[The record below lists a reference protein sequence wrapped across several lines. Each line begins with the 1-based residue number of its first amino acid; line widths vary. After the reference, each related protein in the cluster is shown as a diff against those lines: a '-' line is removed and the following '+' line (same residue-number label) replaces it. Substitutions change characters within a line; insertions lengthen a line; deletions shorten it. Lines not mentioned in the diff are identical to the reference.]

1 MRVMIKG
8 ALLLLL
14 LATLAACGGKKAVK
28 PNLNEQLKPLDAGPD
43 SGQALEDNSPMGS
56 AVITPL
62 VTGGCLPPCDL
73 PRSALSDPAS
83 LLQQRVIYFE
93 FDRAAVSEEF
103 MQVLRVHGRFLAG
116 YPDIKVRLDGHAD
129 ERGSREYNIA
139 LAERRARS
147 VRKLLLLEGVNSRQL
162 QVLSYGEELPQAGG
176 HNETAWQQNRR
187 VELVYKKP

>member
-1 MRVMIKG
+1 
-8 ALLLLL
+8 
-14 LATLAACGGKKAVK
+14 
-28 PNLNEQLKPLDAGPD
+28 
-43 SGQALEDNSPMGS
+43 
-56 AVITPL
+56 
-62 VTGGCLPPCDL
+62 
-73 PRSALSDPAS
+73 
-83 LLQQRVIYFE
+83 
-93 FDRAAVSEEF
+93 VSEEF

-139 LAERRARS
+139 LAERRAKS

-162 QVLSYGEELPQAGG
+162 QVLSYGEEMPQAGG